1 MTVTIK
7 HRDGRDYTHNGV
19 TRVDQTAGELVY
31 IRHATWV
38 ATYEPTDVLRIVID
52 A

>member
-7 HRDGRDYTHNGV
+7 HRDGSEYVHQLV

-31 IRHATWV
+31 IRRATSV
-38 ATYEPTDVLRIVID
+38 VTYKPTDVLRIVID